1 MRQFD
6 KFSSKEFI
14 NGMVKLSEMI
24 DEALLITDN
33 TGLIMMANDV
43 ALESFG
49 KHILGRTVVEVVDDL
64 DLSKMFGQ
72 TEMPNLIRTVRG
84 SGYALRAP
92 H

>member
-1 MRQFD
+1 
-6 KFSSKEFI
+6 
-14 NGMVKLSEMI
+14 MVKLSEMI

-33 TGLIMMANDV
+33 KGLIMMANDV

>member
-1 MRQFD
+1 MRQSD

-33 TGLIMMANDV
+33 KGLIMMANDV

-49 KHILGRTVVEVVDDL
+49 KHI
-64 DLSKMFGQ
+64 
-72 TEMPNLIRTVRG
+72 
-84 SGYALRAP
+84 
-92 H
+92 